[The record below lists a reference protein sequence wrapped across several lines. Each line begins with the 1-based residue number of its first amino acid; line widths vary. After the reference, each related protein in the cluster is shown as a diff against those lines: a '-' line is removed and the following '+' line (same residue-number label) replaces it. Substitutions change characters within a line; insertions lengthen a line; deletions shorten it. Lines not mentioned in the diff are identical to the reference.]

1 MNRLLKLTAF
11 LETPTGLA
19 LIVVP
24 AFVVRLLLRAEI
36 SGAAIT
42 LGRVS
47 GLALLALGVACWLAS
62 YDEQSCA
69 GRGVVSAMAIYNLGV
84 VLVLGA
90 AGIQSPPV
98 GILCGRWSF
107 STRRWAPCVSRR
119 CCGNRPE
126 MAANSPGK
134 ELGVDHS
141 RPGMEYHPA
150 PLWAA

>member
-1 MNRLLKLTAF
+1 MINRLLKLTAF
-11 LETPTGLA
+11 LETSTGLA

-69 GRGVVSAMAIYNLGV
+69 GRGVVSAMVIYNLGV

-98 GILCGRWSF
+98 GILLWPVVILHAAMG
-107 STRRWAPCVSRR
+107 ALCV
-119 CCGNRPE
+119 
-126 MAANSPGK
+126 AALLRKPS
-134 ELGVDHS
+134 
-141 RPGMEYHPA
+141 
-150 PLWAA
+150 

>member
-1 MNRLLKLTAF
+1 MINRLLKLTAF

-42 LGRVS
+42 LGR
-47 GLALLALGVACWLAS
+47 
-62 YDEQSCA
+62 
-69 GRGVVSAMAIYNLGV
+69 GVVSAMVIYNLGV

-98 GILCGRWSF
+98 GILVWPVVILHAAMG
-107 STRRWAPCVSRR
+107 ALCV
-119 CCGNRPE
+119 
-126 MAANSPGK
+126 AALLRKPS
-134 ELGVDHS
+134 
-141 RPGMEYHPA
+141 
-150 PLWAA
+150 